1 MRAQTLERLVSARA
15 AGTPIALV
23 TQLDSGA
30 QCVITATSS
39 DGELALAPDVV
50 AAVRDALARGE
61 ALRRETPDGVLF
73 ARPYLPAPR
82 LVVVGAVHIAEP
94 LARIAK
100 LVGYGVTIV
109 DPRRAFAA
117 SQDFAGAGLVIDG
130 GWPDAALARLALD
143 AGTAVV
149 TLSHDPKL
157 DDPALDQALRSD
169 AFYIGALGS
178 RRTHAARRR
187 RLAVRGHDEAAL
199 ARIRGPVGL
208 DIGARSPAELAVAIL
223 AEMIAARRGGAPH
236 APRIGALVLAAGRSS
251 RTGAANKLLGTVAGA
266 PLVTRAVDAAL
277 ASRAT
282 PVLVVVGHEA
292 ERVRAALAD
301 RPVTI
306 VENPHFAAGLS
317 SSLRTGVAALPAGLD
332 GAVVLLGDM
341 PHVAAHHVDRLIAA
355 FDPRASRT
363 ICVPT
368 WSAQRGNPVLWGA
381 AFFGEIAALT
391 GDVGARALIDRH
403 PAQLVLV
410 EMDDDA
416 VLRDVDTPI
425 DLAALAARTG
435 PRDAS

>member
-50 AAVRDALARGE
+50 AAVRDALTRGE

-73 ARPYLPAPR
+73 VRPYLPAPR
-82 LVVVGAVHIAEP
+82 LVVVGAVHITEP
-94 LARIAK
+94 LARMAK

-117 SQDFAGAGLVIDG
+117 SQDFAGAGLAIDG

-187 RLAVRGHDEAAL
+187 RLAARGHDEAAL

-208 DIGARSPAELAVAIL
+208 DIGARAPAEIAVAIL
-223 AEMIAARRGGAPH
+223 AQVIQVRYHGA
-236 APRIGALVLAAGRSS
+236 G
-251 RTGAANKLLGTVAGA
+251 
-266 PLVTRAVDAAL
+266 
-277 ASRAT
+277 
-282 PVLVVVGHEA
+282 
-292 ERVRAALAD
+292 
-301 RPVTI
+301 
-306 VENPHFAAGLS
+306 
-317 SSLRTGVAALPAGLD
+317 
-332 GAVVLLGDM
+332 
-341 PHVAAHHVDRLIAA
+341 
-355 FDPRASRT
+355 
-363 ICVPT
+363 
-368 WSAQRGNPVLWGA
+368 Q
-381 AFFGEIAALT
+381 
-391 GDVGARALIDRH
+391 
-403 PAQLVLV
+403 
-410 EMDDDA
+410 
-416 VLRDVDTPI
+416 
-425 DLAALAARTG
+425 
-435 PRDAS
+435 